1 MQIIKS
7 IEEWR
12 DIFRY
17 HKRERKSVGLVPTM
31 GALHAAHIS
40 LIEKSMEDNEIT
52 AVSIF
57 VNPTQFNNPDDLNH
71 YPLTWDED
79 VQKLEEAGVDYLLYP
94 SYEDMYRD
102 NYRYKLIETDY
113 SQDLCG
119 TARPGHFDGVLTVVM
134 KLINITKASRAYFG
148 EKDWQ
153 QYRLISGMADAFFL
167 DTEIIPCPI
176 VREESGLAMS
186 SRNKMLTPDE
196 LKIAPNFNRTIT
208 SGKSIEEMKAELES
222 MGMKVDYLKIK
233 ENRIFGAVFLGKARL
248 IDNVP
253 L

>member
-1 MQIIKS
+1 MRIIRS

-17 HKRERKSVGLVPTM
+17 HKRERRSVGLVPTM
-31 GALHAAHIS
+31 GALHDAHIS
-40 LIEKSMEDNEIT
+40 LVKASMEENDLT

-57 VNPTQFNNPDDLNH
+57 VNPTQFNNPDDLNN

-79 VQKLEEAGVDYLLYP
+79 VRKLEEAGVDYLLYP

-102 NYRYKLIETDY
+102 GYKYKLIETDY

-119 TARPGHFDGVLTVVM
+119 TARPGHFDGVLSVVM
-134 KLINITKASRAYFG
+134 KLINITKATRAYFG

-153 QYRLISGMADAFFL
+153 QYRLIAGMAEAFFL

-186 SRNKMLTPDE
+186 SRNKMLTPEE
-196 LKIAPNFNRTIT
+196 LEIAPNFNRIIT
-208 SGKSIEEMKAELES
+208 SGKSINEMKAELES
-222 MGMKVDYLKIK
+222 LGMKVDYLKEK
-233 ENRIFGAVFLGKARL
+233 EGRIFGAVFLGKARL

>member
-1 MQIIKS
+1 MRIIKS

-17 HKRERKSVGLVPTM
+17 HKRERRSVGLVPTM
-31 GALHAAHIS
+31 GALHNAHIS
-40 LIEKSMEDNEIT
+40 LVERAIEENDIT

-57 VNPTQFNNPDDLNH
+57 VNPTQFNNPDDLAN
-71 YPLTWDED
+71 YPLTWQDD
-79 VQKLEEAGVDYLLYP
+79 VAKLEEAGADYLLFP

-102 NYRYKLIETDY
+102 GYKYKLIETDY

-119 TARPGHFDGVLTVVM
+119 TARPGHFDGVLSVVM
-134 KLINITKASRAYFG
+134 KLINITKATRAYFG

-153 QYRLISGMADAFFL
+153 QYRLIAGMADAFFL

-176 VREESGLAMS
+176 VRETSGLAMS
-186 SRNKMLTPDE
+186 SRNKMLTPEE
-196 LKIAPNFNRTIT
+196 LAIAPNFNRIIT

-222 MGMKVDYLKIK
+222 FGMKVDYLKIK
-233 ENRIFGAVFLGKARL
+233 EDRIFGAVFLGKARL